1 MITVGSPFF
10 VFREIDMNLMPFDEL
25 NTFRQMVTEYKTE
38 PLTNSEKERLRDDI
52 EEYIEYLLFEAYT
65 YGNVQ
70 AMDDLG
76 LLDRDPADLIDR
88 NVMEQTINEP
98 IADKT
103 YKQRIREY
111 LDDESSTV
119 EDFQRVAETDATRV
133 YNAGVVD
140 GGKAS
145 GVPGVMK
152 QWITM
157 EDERVRSTHEYL
169 QSMTVPLGRDFY
181 TYDGDHARA
190 PGLFTLPENN
200 INCRC
205 TLQLIRE

>member
-1 MITVGSPFF
+1 
-10 VFREIDMNLMPFDEL
+10 MNLMPFDEL

-38 PLTNSEKERLRDDI
+38 PLTNDEKERLRDDI
-52 EEYIEYLLFEAYT
+52 EEYIEFLLIEAYT

-70 AMDDLG
+70 AMQDLG
-76 LLDRDPADLIDR
+76 LLDRDPADLIDPD
-88 NVMEQTINEP
+88 VMEQTINEP
-98 IADKT
+98 VADKT
-103 YKQRIREY
+103 YKDRIREY
-111 LDDESSTV
+111 LDEEDSTI
-119 EDFQRVAETDATRV
+119 EDFVRVAETDATRV

-157 EDERVRSTHEYL
+157 DDDRVRSTHDYL
-169 QSMTVPLGRDFY
+169 SEMVVPLNDDFY
-181 TYDGDHARA
+181 SYDGDHARA
-190 PGLFTLPENN
+190 PGLFALPENN

-205 TLQLIRE
+205 TLQLICE

>member
-1 MITVGSPFF
+1 MS
-10 VFREIDMNLMPFDEL
+10 NLMPFDEL
-25 NTFRQMVTEYKTE
+25 NTFRQMVTEYKAE
-38 PLTNSEKERLRDDI
+38 PLTQSEREKLRDDI
-52 EEYIEYLLFEAYT
+52 EDYIEFLLIEAYT

-70 AMDDLG
+70 AMQDLG
-76 LLDRDPADLIDR
+76 LLDMDPADLINTDT
-88 NVMEQTINEP
+88 MEQTINER

-111 LDDESSTV
+111 LDAEDSTV

-140 GGKAS
+140 GGRNS
-145 GVPGVMK
+145 GVQGVMK

-169 QSMTVPLGRDFY
+169 QNMTVPLDSDFY
-181 TYDGDHARA
+181 TWDGDHARA

-205 TLQLIRE
+205 TLSLIRE

>member
-1 MITVGSPFF
+1 
-10 VFREIDMNLMPFDEL
+10 MNLMPYDEL
-25 NTFRQMVTEYKTE
+25 NTFRQMVTEYKTA
-38 PLTNSEKERLRDDI
+38 PLTNDEQARLRLDI
-52 EEYIEYLLFEAYT
+52 EDYIEFLLIEAYV

-76 LLDRDPADLIDR
+76 MLDRDPKDFISEDE
-88 NVMEQTINEP
+88 MERVINEP

-103 YKQRIREY
+103 YKDRIREY

-145 GVPGVMK
+145 GVPGVRK
-152 QWITM
+152 QWVTM

-169 QSMTVPLGRDFY
+169 QNMTVPLNDDFY
-181 TYDGDHARA
+181 TWDGDHARA

-200 INCRC
+200 ISCRC
-205 TLQLIRE
+205 TLSLIRE

>member
-1 MITVGSPFF
+1 
-10 VFREIDMNLMPFDEL
+10 MNLMPYDEL
-25 NTFRQMVTEYKTE
+25 NTFRDMATRYVNE
-38 PLTNSEKERLRDDI
+38 PLTQSEKERLRDDMW
-52 EEYIEYLLFEAYT
+52 EYIEFLLIEAYV

-76 LLDRDPADLIDR
+76 LLDRDPKDFISEDE
-88 NVMEQTINEP
+88 MERVINEP
-98 IADKT
+98 VADKT
-103 YKQRIREY
+103 YKDRIREY

-145 GVPGVMK
+145 GVPGVRK

-157 EDERVRSTHEYL
+157 DDDRVRSTHDYL
-169 QSMTVPLGRDFY
+169 ADMVVPLDQDFY
-181 TYDGDHARA
+181 TYTGDHARA
-190 PGLFTLPENN
+190 PGMFSDPAENC
-200 INCRC
+200 NCRC
-205 TLQLIRE
+205 SISLIRE

>member
-1 MITVGSPFF
+1 
-10 VFREIDMNLMPFDEL
+10 MNLMPYDEL
-25 NTFRQMVTEYKTE
+25 NTFREMATRYVNE
-38 PLTNSEKERLRDDI
+38 PLTQSEKEQLRDDMW
-52 EEYIEYLLFEAYT
+52 EYIEFLLIEAYV

-76 LLDRDPADLIDR
+76 LLDRDPKDFISEDE
-88 NVMEQTINEP
+88 MERVINEP
-98 IADKT
+98 VADKT

-119 EDFQRVAETDATRV
+119 EDFTRVAETDATRV

-145 GVPGVMK
+145 GVPGVRK

-157 EDERVRSTHEYL
+157 DEDRVRSTHDYL
-169 QSMTVPLGRDFY
+169 ADMVVPLNEDFY

-200 INCRC
+200 IGCRC
-205 TLQLIRE
+205 TLNLIRE

>member
-1 MITVGSPFF
+1 
-10 VFREIDMNLMPFDEL
+10 MNLMPFDEL
-25 NTFRQMVTEYKTE
+25 NTFKAMVTEYKTQ
-38 PLTNSEKERLRDDI
+38 PLALSEKEKLRDDI
-52 EEYIEYLLFEAYT
+52 WDYIEYLLFEAYV

-76 LLDRDPADLIDR
+76 LLDRDPQDLIDR
-88 NVMEQTINEP
+88 DEMERVINEP
-98 IADKT
+98 IAGKT
-103 YKQRIREY
+103 YHDRIREY
-111 LDDESSTV
+111 LDAEDSTI
-119 EDFQRVAETDATRV
+119 EDFVRVAETDATRV

-140 GGKAS
+140 GGNAS
-145 GVPGVMK
+145 GVQGVRK

-157 EDERVRSTHEYL
+157 EDEKVRSTHEYL
-169 QSMTVPLGRDFY
+169 QSMTVPLDADFY
-181 TYDGDHARA
+181 TWDGDHARA

>member
-1 MITVGSPFF
+1 
-10 VFREIDMNLMPFDEL
+10 MNLMPYDEL
-25 NTFRQMVTEYKTE
+25 NTFKAMVTEYKTA
-38 PLTNSEKERLRDDI
+38 PLTNDEQARLRLDI
-52 EEYIEYLLFEAYT
+52 EDYIEFLLIEAYV

-70 AMDDLG
+70 AMQDLG
-76 LLDRDPADLIDR
+76 ILDKDPADLINPD
-88 NVMEQTINEP
+88 VMEQTINER
-98 IADKT
+98 IAEKT
-103 YKQRIREY
+103 FKQRIREY
-111 LDDESSTV
+111 LDAEDSTV

-145 GVPGVMK
+145 GVPGVRK

-157 EDERVRSTHEYL
+157 DDDRVRSTHDYL
-169 QSMTVPLGRDFY
+169 ADMVVPLNEDFY

-200 INCRC
+200 IGCRC
-205 TLQLIRE
+205 TLNLIRE

>member
-1 MITVGSPFF
+1 
-10 VFREIDMNLMPFDEL
+10 MNLMPYDEL
-25 NTFRQMVTEYKTE
+25 NTFKAMVTEYKTE
-38 PLTNSEKERLRDDI
+38 PLTQSEKERLRDDI
-52 EEYIEYLLFEAYT
+52 EDYIEYLLFEAYT

-76 LLDRDPADLIDR
+76 LLDRDPADLIDPD
-88 NVMEQTINEP
+88 VMEQTINER

-103 YKQRIREY
+103 FKQRITEY
-111 LDDESSTV
+111 LDDENSTV

-145 GVPGVMK
+145 GVPGVRK

-157 EDERVRSTHEYL
+157 DDDRVRSTHDYL
-169 QSMTVPLGRDFY
+169 ADMVVPLNEDFY

-200 INCRC
+200 IGCRC
-205 TLQLIRE
+205 TLNLIRE

>member
-1 MITVGSPFF
+1 
-10 VFREIDMNLMPFDEL
+10 MNLMPYDEL
-25 NTFRQMVTEYKTE
+25 NTFKAMVTEYKTA
-38 PLTNSEKERLRDDI
+38 PLTNDEQARLRLDI
-52 EEYIEYLLFEAYT
+52 EDYIEFLLIEAYV

-70 AMDDLG
+70 AMQDLEI
-76 LLDRDPADLIDR
+76 LDKDPADLIDPD
-88 NVMEQTINEP
+88 VMEQTINER

-103 YKQRIREY
+103 YKQRVREY
-111 LDDESSTV
+111 LDDENSTV
-119 EDFQRVAETDATRV
+119 DDFQRVAETDATRV

-145 GVPGVMK
+145 GVPGVRK

-157 EDERVRSTHEYL
+157 DDDRVRSTHE
-169 QSMTVPLGRDFY
+169 PLNNLVVSLDSDFY
-181 TYDGDHARA
+181 TWDGDHARA

-205 TLQLIRE
+205 TLTLIRE

>member
-1 MITVGSPFF
+1 MNRYNGHKNSAELE
-10 VFREIDMNLMPFDEL
+10 REVDQQ
-25 NTFRQMVTEYKTE
+25 RH
-38 PLTNSEKERLRDDI
+38 RL
-52 EEYIEYLLFEAYT
+52 
-65 YGNVQ
+65 
-70 AMDDLG
+70 
-76 LLDRDPADLIDR
+76 
-88 NVMEQTINEP
+88 EQTINEP

-103 YKQRIREY
+103 YKQRISEY
-111 LDDESSTV
+111 LDAEDSTV

-169 QSMTVPLGRDFY
+169 QSMTVPLNNDFY
-181 TYDGDHARA
+181 SYDGDHARA

-200 INCRC
+200 IGCRC
-205 TLQLIRE
+205 TITLIRE

>member
-1 MITVGSPFF
+1 
-10 VFREIDMNLMPFDEL
+10 MNLMPYDEL
-25 NTFRQMVTEYKTE
+25 NTFKAMVTEYKTA
-38 PLTNSEKERLRDDI
+38 PLTNDEQARLRLDI
-52 EEYIEYLLFEAYT
+52 EDYIEFLLIEAYV

-70 AMDDLG
+70 AMQDLG
-76 LLDRDPADLIDR
+76 ILDKDPADLINPD
-88 NVMEQTINEP
+88 VMEQTINER

-111 LDDESSTV
+111 LDDENSTV
-119 EDFQRVAETDATRV
+119 EDFTRVAETDATRV

-145 GVPGVMK
+145 GVPGVRK

-157 EDERVRSTHEYL
+157 DDSRVRSTHDYL
-169 QSMTVPLGRDFY
+169 ADMVVPLNEDFY

-200 INCRC
+200 IGCRC
-205 TLQLIRE
+205 TLNLIRE

>member
-1 MITVGSPFF
+1 
-10 VFREIDMNLMPFDEL
+10 MNLMPFDEL
-25 NTFRQMVTEYKTE
+25 NTFRQMVIEYKTE
-38 PLTNSEKERLRDDI
+38 PLALSDRERLRDDI
-52 EEYIEYLLFEAYT
+52 EDYIEFLLIEAYT

-70 AMDDLG
+70 AMQDLG
-76 LLDRDPADLIDR
+76 LLDRDPAGFINRD
-88 NVMEQTINEP
+88 VMEQTINER

-103 YKQRIREY
+103 YKDRVREY
-111 LDDESSTV
+111 LDDDNSTV

-145 GVPGVMK
+145 GVQGVMK
-152 QWITM
+152 QWQTM
-157 EDERVRSTHEYL
+157 LDDRVRDSHEYL
-169 QSMTVPLGRDFY
+169 QSRTVPLNEDFY

-190 PGLFTLPENN
+190 PGLFSLPENN

-205 TLQLIRE
+205 TLRLIRE

>member
-1 MITVGSPFF
+1 
-10 VFREIDMNLMPFDEL
+10 MNLMPYDEL
-25 NTFRQMVTEYKTE
+25 NTFREMATRYVNE
-38 PLTNSEKERLRDDI
+38 PLTQSEKEQLRDDMW
-52 EEYIEYLLFEAYT
+52 EYIEFLLIEAYV

-76 LLDRDPADLIDR
+76 MLDRDPKDFISEDEMQR
-88 NVMEQTINEP
+88 VINEP
-98 IADKT
+98 VADKT
-103 YKQRIREY
+103 YKDRIREY

-119 EDFQRVAETDATRV
+119 EDFVRVAETDATRV

-145 GVPGVMK
+145 GVQGVMK

-157 EDERVRSTHEYL
+157 DDDRVRSTHDYL
-169 QSMTVPLGRDFY
+169 ADMVVPLNDDFY
-181 TYDGDHARA
+181 TWDGDHARA
-190 PGLFTLPENN
+190 PGLFTFPENN

-205 TLQLIRE
+205 TLTLIRE

>member
-1 MITVGSPFF
+1 
-10 VFREIDMNLMPFDEL
+10 MNLMPFDEL
-25 NTFRQMVTEYKTE
+25 NTFKAMVTEYKTQ
-38 PLTNSEKERLRDDI
+38 PLALSEKEKLRDDI
-52 EEYIEYLLFEAYT
+52 WDYIEYLLFEAYV

-76 LLDRDPADLIDR
+76 LLDRDPQEIINRDE
-88 NVMEQTINEP
+88 MERVINEP
-98 IADKT
+98 VAGKT
-103 YKQRIREY
+103 YRDRIREY
-111 LDDESSTV
+111 LDAEDSTI

-145 GVPGVMK
+145 GVQGVMK

-157 EDERVRSTHEYL
+157 EDEKVRSTHEYL
-169 QSMTVPLGRDFY
+169 QSMTVPLDADFW
-181 TYDGDHARA
+181 TWDNDHARA

-205 TLQLIRE
+205 TIQLIRE

>member
-1 MITVGSPFF
+1 
-10 VFREIDMNLMPFDEL
+10 MNLMPYDEL
-25 NTFRQMVTEYKTE
+25 NTFKAMVTEYKTE
-38 PLTNSEKERLRDDI
+38 PLTNDEKARLRLDI
-52 EEYIEYLLFEAYT
+52 EDYIEFLLIEAYV

-70 AMDDLG
+70 AMQDLG
-76 LLDRDPADLIDR
+76 LLDLDPKDLVDEDTMQR
-88 NVMEQTINEP
+88 VINEK

-103 YKQRIREY
+103 YKQRIEEY
-111 LDDESSTV
+111 LDAEDSTV
-119 EDFQRVAETDATRV
+119 EDFTRVAETDATRV

-145 GVPGVMK
+145 GVQGVMK

-157 EDERVRSTHEYL
+157 EDEKVRSTHEYL
-169 QSMTVPLGRDFY
+169 QSMTVPLDADFY
-181 TYDGDHARA
+181 SWDGDHARA

-205 TLQLIRE
+205 TLSLIRE

>member
-1 MITVGSPFF
+1 
-10 VFREIDMNLMPFDEL
+10 MPYDEL
-25 NTFRQMVTEYKTE
+25 NTFREMATRYVNE
-38 PLTNSEKERLRDDI
+38 PLTQSEKEQLRDDMW
-52 EEYIEYLLFEAYT
+52 EYIEFLLIEAYV

-76 LLDRDPADLIDR
+76 MLDRDPKDFISEDEMQR
-88 NVMEQTINEP
+88 VINEP
-98 IADKT
+98 VAEKT
-103 YKQRIREY
+103 YKDRIREY

-119 EDFQRVAETDATRV
+119 EDFVRVAETDATRV

-169 QSMTVPLGRDFY
+169 QSMTVPLDQDFF

-190 PGLFTLPENN
+190 PGLFSDPANS

-205 TLQLIRE
+205 SLRLIKE

>member
-1 MITVGSPFF
+1 
-10 VFREIDMNLMPFDEL
+10 MNLMPYDEL
-25 NTFRQMVTEYKTE
+25 NTFKAMVTEYKTA
-38 PLTNSEKERLRDDI
+38 PLTNDEQARLRLDI
-52 EEYIEYLLFEAYT
+52 EDYIEFLLIEAYV

-70 AMDDLG
+70 AMQDLG
-76 LLDRDPADLIDR
+76 ILDKDPADLINPD
-88 NVMEQTINEP
+88 VMEQTINER
-98 IADKT
+98 IAEKT
-103 YKQRIREY
+103 FKQRIREY
-111 LDDESSTV
+111 LDAEDSTV

-145 GVPGVMK
+145 GVPGVRK

-157 EDERVRSTHEYL
+157 DDDRVRSTHDYL
-169 QSMTVPLGRDFY
+169 ADMVVPLNEDFY

-190 PGLFTLPENN
+190 PGLFSDPANS

-205 TLQLIRE
+205 SLRLIKE